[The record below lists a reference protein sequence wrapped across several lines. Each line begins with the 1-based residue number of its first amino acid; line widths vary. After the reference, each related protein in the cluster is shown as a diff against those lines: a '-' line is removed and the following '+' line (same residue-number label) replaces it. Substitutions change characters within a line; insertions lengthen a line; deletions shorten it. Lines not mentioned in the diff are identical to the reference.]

1 VLNLV
6 LIHMIKWFAVN
17 YLVLNLDKQV

>member
-1 VLNLV
+1 
-6 LIHMIKWFAVN
+6 MIKWFAVN